1 MPINIEMPKLSD
13 TMTEGTLV
21 KWNKQVGD
29 TIEIGDVIA
38 EVETDKAT
46 MEMEAFDEGTLTA
59 ILVQEGEKAAV
70 GAALGVLLEDG
81 EEASTAPATTGAVST
96 DTPAPA
102 APAAAP
108 HPAPPVAPAQANPN
122 TGERVKASPLARKI
136 AAAKGLDIH
145 AIQGSGPGGRILK
158 SDVESFSA
166 APAPAATPVPSPAPS
181 PSVVGTPAAAAVS
194 PLASAATA
202 LAASAK
208 SQAAQSSASPATS
221 ARTSSP
227 APVAINPVVTAE
239 DKTVELSSMRRIIA
253 DRLLT
258 SKTTI
263 PHFYLHVEADT
274 APLMTLRKQ
283 VNAQAEQTHGNK
295 YSIND
300 FVLKAVINA
309 AQAVPEVNASFH
321 GDSIVQFAKIGVSIA
336 VAVDDGLVTP
346 VIKDAANKS
355 MLQISKEVKDLA
367 VRARDKKLLP
377 NEFDGGTVTVSNLGA
392 WGIESFDAIIN
403 PPQAAILS
411 VGAIVEKPVVKDGQI
426 VPGMRMNIGLSC
438 DHRVVDGAVGA
449 RFLNEVKKLIEN
461 PALMLV

>member
-1 MPINIEMPKLSD
+1 MA
-13 TMTEGTLV
+13 GTILGIVFALV
-21 KWNKQVGD
+21 FQR
-29 TIEIGDVIA
+29 DVIA

-46 MEMEAFDEGTLTA
+46 MEMEAFDEGILSE

-70 GAALGVLLEDG
+70 GAILGVLLEEG
-81 EEASTAPATTGAVST
+81 EEAPAGGSAAAAASAPEQAAVDDASAADQPANEAPAPASAPAPAT
-96 DTPAPA
+96 
-102 APAAAP
+102 PAAAP
-108 HPAPPVAPAQANPN
+108 
-122 TGERVKASPLARKI
+122 GGRIKASPLARKI
-136 AAAKGLDIH
+136 AESKGLDLGS
-145 AIQGSGPGGRILK
+145 IQGTGPGGRIVK
-158 SDVESFSA
+158 ADVEAAGSAGGSA
-166 APAPAATPVPSPAPS
+166 A
-181 PSVVGTPAAAAVS
+181 S
-194 PLASAATA
+194 PLADAASA
-202 LAASAK
+202 LAASAR
-208 SQAAQSSASPATS
+208 AQVVQST
-221 ARTSSP
+221 P
-227 APVAINPVVTAE
+227 APVTAINPVAAAE
-239 DKTVELSSMRRIIA
+239 DQIIALSSMRNIIA
-253 DRLLT
+253 ERLLT

-263 PHFYLHVEADT
+263 PHFYLHVECDT

-309 AQAVPEVNASFH
+309 AQAVPQVNASFN
-321 GDSIVQFAKIGVSIA
+321 GDSIVQYAKVGVSIA

-346 VIKDAANKS
+346 VIKDAASKS
-355 MLQISKEVKDLA
+355 MLQISQEVKDLA
-367 VRARDKKLLP
+367 ARARDKKLLP

-426 VPGMRMNIGLSC
+426 VPGMRMNVGLSC

-449 RFLNEVKKLIEN
+449 QFLNEVKKLIEN

>member
-29 TIEIGDVIA
+29 VIEIGDVVA

-46 MEMEAFDEGTLTA
+46 MEMEAFDEGVLTE
-59 ILVQEGEKAAV
+59 ILIQEGEKAPV
-70 GAALGVLLEDG
+70 GAALGILLEEG
-81 EEASTAPATTGAVST
+81 EDAGSPAAAAV
-96 DTPAPA
+96 P

-108 HPAPPVAPAQANPN
+108 AADVTAPAASTPPVTSVAVPVVN
-122 TGERVKASPLARKI
+122 TGSRAKASPLARKI
-136 AAAKGLDIH
+136 AAANGVDLSS
-145 AIQGSGPGGRILK
+145 IQGSGPGGRIVK
-158 SDVESFSA
+158 ADVEGQ
-166 APAPAATPVPSPAPS
+166 PATPVAAPTPVAPVAPAS
-181 PSVVGTPAAAAVS
+181 S
-194 PLASAATA
+194 PLASAANA
-202 LAASAK
+202 LAASVKAQVTQ
-208 SQAAQSSASPATS
+208 QASVSPVST
-221 ARTSSP
+221 P
-227 APVAINPVVTAE
+227 APAAITPTFGGE
-239 DKTVELSSMRRIIA
+239 DQTIELSSMRKIIA
-253 DRLLT
+253 ERLLI

-283 VNAQAEQTHGNK
+283 VNAQSEQTHGNK

-300 FVLKAVINA
+300 FILKAVINA
-309 AQAVPEVNASFH
+309 AQAVPQVNASFN
-321 GDSIVQFAKIGVSIA
+321 GDSIIQFAKIGVSVA

-355 MLQISKEVKDLA
+355 MLQISQEVKDLA
-367 VRARDKKLLP
+367 ARARDKKLLP

-392 WGIESFDAIIN
+392 WGIESFDAIVN
-403 PPQAAILS
+403 PPQAVILS

-426 VPGMRMNIGLSC
+426 VPGMRMDIGVSC
-438 DHRVVDGAVGA
+438 DHRVVDGAVA
-449 RFLNEVKKLIEN
+449 AKFINEVKKLIEN

>member
-1 MPINIEMPKLSD
+1 MPTNIEMPKLSD

-21 KWNKQVGD
+21 KWNKQQGD

-46 MEMEAFDEGTLTA
+46 MEMEAFDEGILSE

-70 GAALGVLLEDG
+70 GAILGVLLEEG
-81 EEASTAPATTGAVST
+81 EEAPAGGSAVAAESAAEQAAADPVPDPPASQAAT
-96 DTPAPA
+96 QASAPA
-102 APAAAP
+102 AVTPAKAP
-108 HPAPPVAPAQANPN
+108 
-122 TGERVKASPLARKI
+122 GGRIKASPLARKI
-136 AAAKGLDIH
+136 AESKGVDLG
-145 AIQGSGPGGRILK
+145 AVQGTGPGGRIVK
-158 SDVESFSA
+158 ADVEAAGPAGGSA
-166 APAPAATPVPSPAPS
+166 A
-181 PSVVGTPAAAAVS
+181 S
-194 PLASAATA
+194 PLANAASA
-202 LAASAK
+202 LAASARA
-208 SQAAQSSASPATS
+208 QVAQSTPAPAT
-221 ARTSSP
+221 
-227 APVAINPVVTAE
+227 AINPVVAAE
-239 DKTVELSSMRRIIA
+239 DQTIALSSMRNIIA
-253 DRLLT
+253 ERLLT

-263 PHFYLHVEADT
+263 PHFYLHVECDT

-309 AQAVPEVNASFH
+309 AQAVPQVNASFN
-321 GDSIVQFAKIGVSIA
+321 GDSIVQYAKVGVSIA

-346 VIKDAANKS
+346 VIKDAASKS
-355 MLQISKEVKDLA
+355 MLQISQEVKDLA
-367 VRARDKKLLP
+367 ARARDKKLLP

-411 VGAIVEKPVVKDGQI
+411 VGAIVEKPVVKNGEI
-426 VPGMRMNIGLSC
+426 VPGMRMNVGLSC

-449 RFLNEVKKLIEN
+449 QFLNEVKKLIEN